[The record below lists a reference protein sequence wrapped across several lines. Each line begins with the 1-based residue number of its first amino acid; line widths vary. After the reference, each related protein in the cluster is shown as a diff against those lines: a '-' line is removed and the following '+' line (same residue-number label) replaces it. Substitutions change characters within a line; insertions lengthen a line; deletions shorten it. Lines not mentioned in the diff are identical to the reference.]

1 MNRKHL
7 VVLALTFTSFACA
20 NYVLDADPPIPGQGD
35 GGWTGDGQLPTD
47 RDGSVG
53 DFDGSNPGPTDG
65 GGGLIEICATE
76 KKTISL
82 SPLDLMVV
90 LDVSYS
96 MDYDQK
102 WVGVKSALK
111 SFVQMK
117 EFDGLGVG
125 MQYFPLRAQCQI
137 GAYETPAVNIATL
150 PGVGPTIA
158 ASLDQQQMSGGT
170 PTVKV
175 MEGATAYTSEWAKK
189 HPTHKSVIVLA
200 TDGMPDNSCKG
211 VTQGLPNTLPNVLA
225 VTEAAAKADPPVKTF
240 VIGVGQDLDA
250 LNDIAQA
257 GGTEKAILVDATKN
271 ADVAFL
277 TALTQIRRS
286 ALGCEFGVPL
296 GDKVK
301 KTEAQVR
308 FVLDEGPEIKFQQV
322 QSREGCLVGRGW
334 YFDDPGEPKTLFFC
348 DDTCTTVTQGKTG
361 QLFVEFG
368 CNPT

>member
-1 MNRKHL
+1 MNRNHL
-7 VVLALTFTSFACA
+7 VILALTLTSLACA

-35 GGWTGDGQLPTD
+35 GGWTGDGSLPTD
-47 RDGSVG
+47 RDGSVA
-53 DFDGSNPGPTDG
+53 DRDGSLPSPSDG
-65 GGGLIEICATE
+65 GLTEVCATE

-117 EFDGLGVG
+117 EFEGLGVG

-137 GAYETPAVNIATL
+137 SAYETPAVNIATL

-175 MEGATAYTSEWAKK
+175 MEGATAYTSDWAKK

-200 TDGMPDNSCKG
+200 TDGMPDNVCKG
-211 VTQGLPNTLPNVLA
+211 VTQGLPNSLANVLA
-225 VTEAAAKADPPVKTF
+225 VTSAAAKADPPVKTF
-240 VIGVGQDLDA
+240 VIGVGKDLDA
-250 LNDIAQA
+250 LNRIAEA
-257 GGTEKAILVDATKN
+257 GGTEKAILVDTAKN

-286 ALGCEFGVPL
+286 ALGCEFAVPP
-296 GDKVK
+296 GDRVD
-301 KTEAQVR
+301 KTQGQVR
-308 FVLDEGPEIKFQQV
+308 FVLDEGPEVTFVNV
-322 QSREGCLVGRGW
+322 QSREGCVRGNGW
-334 YFDDPGEPKTLFFC
+334 YFDDPKAPKTLFFC
-348 DDTCTTVTQGKTG
+348 DDTCTAVTQGKTG